1 MKQLISTKKITLGG
15 LFLALSLI
23 LPQVFHI
30 IGGPTAGKTFLPMH
44 IPVLLAGFFAG
55 PFIGAL
61 TGLLAPLLSSLITG
75 MPMPPILYF
84 MIFELGTY
92 GLAAGYLF
100 RQFKW
105 NIYLSLIL
113 SMLAGRAINSLAL
126 LVAAGLMKLNVP
138 PVMSVL
144 TGIITGI
151 PGLIIQVVLI
161 PVVVYLVERRM
172 KLDKN

>member
-105 NIYLSLIL
+105 NIYLSLI
-113 SMLAGRAINSLAL
+113 I
-126 LVAAGLMKLNVP
+126 VVICFKL
-138 PVMSVL
+138 
-144 TGIITGI
+144 I
-151 PGLIIQVVLI
+151 
-161 PVVVYLVERRM
+161 
-172 KLDKN
+172 